1 MHDRPN
7 PIDAHPIPSDSP
19 LHPHGPG
26 LPPTANQVVGVQEA
40 LCPPVPAGER
50 PFDWDEEL
58 TQLLQTSAPH
68 TASAASAPPAFPRP
82 RSHNRR
88 RPRRASPLKAWPWL
102 QVISLSMA
110 TLTAFVVTAVSVL
123 GAMVSYDPLK
133 HLAASGVAP
142 SLVHGW
148 PLLVFGPWLV
158 ACLTVLRAALHRRRA
173 LHAWAVVVLFTA
185 IAVTLSVTQ
194 APKTLPGTAGAALPP
209 AAALACFHQFIRQI
223 TLTRPRRAL
232 AHAAAHRAGTPSR
245 P

>member
-7 PIDAHPIPSDSP
+7 PIDVHPAPSDSA

-26 LPPTANQVVGVQEA
+26 LAPAAHRTRDAQEA

-58 TQLLQTSAPH
+58 NQLLQTSAPH
-68 TASAASAPPAFPRP
+68 TASAVPAFPRP

-88 RPRRASPLKAWPWL
+88 KPRRASPLRAWPWL

-123 GAMVSYDPLK
+123 GAMVSYDPLR
-133 HLAASGVAP
+133 HLAASGVEP
-142 SLVHGW
+142 GLVQGW

-173 LHAWAVVVLFTA
+173 FHAWVVVVLFTA
-185 IAVTLSVTQ
+185 IAIALSVAQT
-194 APKTLPGTAGAALPP
+194 PRTLPGTAVAALPP
-209 AAALACFHQFIRQI
+209 TAALACFHQFIRQI

-232 AHAAAHRAGTPSR
+232 ARAAAHRADTPSR